1 MVFFATVEDVCI
13 IFVVT
18 VVAGA
23 EFVTSGSVVA
33 TVTDEVVT
41 INGSGAR
48 NVTVAEEL
56 VFPVDS
62 FTPAVP

>member
-18 VVAGA
+18 AVAGA
-23 EFVTSGSVVA
+23 EIVTSGSVVA
-33 TVTDEVVT
+33 TVTGEVVT
-41 INGSGAR
+41 TSGSGAR

-56 VFPVDS
+56 IFPVDS
-62 FTPAVP
+62 FPPTVP